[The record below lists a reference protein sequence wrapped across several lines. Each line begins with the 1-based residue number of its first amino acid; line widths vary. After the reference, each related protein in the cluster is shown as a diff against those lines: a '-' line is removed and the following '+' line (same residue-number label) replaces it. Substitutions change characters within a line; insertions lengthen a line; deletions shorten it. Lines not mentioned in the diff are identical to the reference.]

1 MSRANLAKIE
11 EQLAERAKDFQK
23 TVQAPQGR
31 KIVIDNKTG
40 NIIAP
45 GDINLGQEVRLI
57 VVDFCSANR
66 FYPGKYD
73 PSNVVPP
80 VCFSF
85 DRVIDDMAPEEEA
98 PEPQHENCKK
108 CPHNQ
113 WGSNGRGKACKN
125 TRELAVVLAD
135 ELEDPDYEPELFH
148 VSIAP
153 ASIKHF
159 DAAVTQIHNL
169 FDSHIIKAIVT
180 MRATPVKDYFEAKF
194 SNFVANPYLERV
206 FDLMDEA
213 PDLIAKTP
221 DLTNYTP
228 TPKPRGR

>member
-11 EQLAERAKDFQK
+11 AELAERAKDFQR
-23 TVQAPQGR
+23 TVQTPQGR
-31 KIVIDNKTG
+31 KIAIDPKTG
-40 NIIAP
+40 NIVAP
-45 GDINLGQEVRLI
+45 GDIILGTEVRLV
-57 VVDFCSANR
+57 VVDYCSANR
-66 FYPGKYD
+66 FYPGAYD
-73 PSNVVPP
+73 PNNIVPP
-80 VCFSF
+80 VCFAF

-148 VSIAP
+148 VTISP
-153 ASIKHF
+153 SSIKHF
-159 DAAVTQIHNL
+159 DAAVVQTNSL
-169 FDSHIIKAIVT
+169 FNGHIIKAIVT
-180 MRATPVKDYFEAKF
+180 MRSVPVKNYFEAKF
-194 SNFVANPYLERV
+194 SDYEANPHLERV
-206 FDLMDEA
+206 YPLMEEA

-228 TPKPRGR
+228 TKPARR